1 MFCFSQCTSLI
12 LEGWLLIMDCL
23 VPALCRKNTH
33 ILILLASKLPIRLLP
48 FSPLPGPQL
57 HFCYPKQSTLMI
69 VQKLTYR
76 NHPVGQVTVLR
87 HLHSSKHCQINMA
100 SGNRKCVISI
110 SCSSNSPQILIS
122 FCSFSLHQF
131 KNGGIWQR

>member
-1 MFCFSQCTSLI
+1 
-12 LEGWLLIMDCL
+12 MDCL
-23 VPALCRKNTH
+23 VPAVYRKNTH
-33 ILILLASKLPIRLLP
+33 ILYFSAFSSTIPILLLP
-48 FSPLPGPQL
+48 FCPLPDPQL
-57 HFCYPKQSTLMI
+57 RLCYPKHSTLTVI
-69 VQKLTYR
+69 QKPTYR

-110 SCSSNSPQILIS
+110 SCSSNSPQISS

-131 KNGGIWQR
+131 KNGGI